1 VETLLA
7 ESQVTPGLRAEDV
20 DDYPL
25 PAATIAL
32 TLFSVMKMN
41 EHDAVSYLAG

>member
-1 VETLLA
+1 LHT
-7 ESQVTPGLRAEDV
+7 QDV

-25 PAATIAL
+25 PAATVAL
-32 TLFSVMKMN
+32 TLFNVMKMN